1 MTRPSH
7 KKAALAAACAVTF
20 VCLSASAQAQSTVT
34 LYGEIDAGLAY
45 ANNVGGHSQY
55 QLTSGLIDGSFWGLQ
70 GAEDLGGGMKALFRL
85 EHGFAPA
92 NGEARNDHPYYV
104 GLESET
110 FGTLTLGRQY
120 DSVHD
125 YFAPFTLTGG
135 VGGTAFAHPFDN
147 DNANNSYL
155 AANAIKYASANY
167 GGFTFGGMYAFSNGA
182 GRFADNRAYSIG
194 ANYSGGAF
202 NAGVAWLHN
211 NGRGATDNGAYEPF
225 ALPGSGDAAG
235 SVIGTFVGKQDTIG
249 VGANYVIGDVTI
261 GAAWSRAIQTGV
273 VDAQSGFGLPSAAF
287 SNYEVNA
294 VWQVTPAV
302 SLAGMYVYTKGSD
315 AHWHEGALQAVYQF
329 SKRTD
334 VYAETIYQ
342 RATAGAPAAINS
354 FDPASGRNQLVVAT
368 GIRHRF

>member
-1 MTRPSH
+1 MTSPLH
-7 KKAALAAACAVTF
+7 KKAALAAACAVTLT
-20 VCLSASAQAQSTVT
+20 CLSASARAQSSVM

-45 ANNVGGHSQY
+45 ANNVGGHAQY

-70 GAEDLGGGMKALFRL
+70 GSEDLGGGMKAIFTL
-85 EHGFAPA
+85 ERGFSLA
-92 NGEARNDHPYYV
+92 NGEGFNDHPYFV
-104 GLESET
+104 GLESES
-110 FGTLTLGRQY
+110 FGTVTLGHQY

-135 VGGTAFAHPFDN
+135 AGGTAFAHPFDN
-147 DNANNSYL
+147 DNANNTYL
-155 AANAIKYASANY
+155 AANSIKYASPNF

-182 GRFADNRAYSIG
+182 GRFADNRAYSLG

-202 NAGVAWLHN
+202 SAGVAWLHN
-211 NGRGATDNGAYEPF
+211 NGRGANGTGAYEPF
-225 ALPGSGDAAG
+225 ALPGPDDAAN
-235 SVIGTFVGKQDTIG
+235 SVIDTFVGKQDTIG
-249 VGANYVIGDVTI
+249 VGASYVIGDVTL

-273 VDAQSGFGLPSAAF
+273 VDAESDAGLPSVAF

-294 VWQVTPAV
+294 VWQVTPTV
-302 SLAGMYVYTKGSD
+302 SLAGMYVYTKASA
-315 AHWHEGALQAVYQF
+315 AHWHEGAVQAIYQL

-342 RATAGAPAAINS
+342 RATAGAPAAINA
-354 FDPASGRNQLVVAT
+354 FDPASGRNQFVVAT

>member
-7 KKAALAAACAVTF
+7 KKAALAAACAASF
-20 VCLSASAQAQSTVT
+20 LSLSASAQAQSTVT

-55 QLTSGLIDGSFWGLQ
+55 QLTSGLVDGSFWGLQ
-70 GAEDLGGGMKALFRL
+70 GSEDLGGGMKALFRL

-92 NGEARNDHPYYV
+92 SGEARNDHPYYV
-104 GLESET
+104 GLQSET

-182 GRFADNRAYSIG
+182 GRFADNRAYGIG

-202 NAGVAWLHN
+202 SAGVAWLHN
-211 NGRGATDNGAYEPF
+211 NGRGATDNGAYDPF
-225 ALPGSGDAAG
+225 ALPGSGDTAG
-235 SVIGTFVGKQDTIG
+235 SVIDTFVGKQDTIG
-249 VGANYVIGDVTI
+249 VGGNYVIGDVTL
-261 GAAWSRAIQTGV
+261 GAAWSRSIQTGV
-273 VDAQSGFGLPSAAF
+273 VDAQSGFGLPSVAF

-302 SLAGMYVYTKGSD
+302 ALAGMYVYTKGAD
-315 AHWHEGALQAVYQF
+315 ARWHEGALQAVYQF

-334 VYAETIYQ
+334 AYAETIYQ